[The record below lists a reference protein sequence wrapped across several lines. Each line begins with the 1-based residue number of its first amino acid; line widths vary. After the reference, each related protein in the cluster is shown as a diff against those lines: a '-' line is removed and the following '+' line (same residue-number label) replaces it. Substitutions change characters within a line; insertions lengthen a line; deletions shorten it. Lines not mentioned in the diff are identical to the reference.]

1 MGGEGTECYDF
12 SGSADYC
19 DFSSDALGALSRVEQ
34 TFRAFPFTFGGIM
47 QKDQLGSLDR
57 RLLAYAIAGSTIV
70 GGASIAQAGIIG
82 SGELNLSLVNETGFV
97 GFDLDG
103 DSEADIGFVL
113 DLSATAIV
121 GLGIAVRPLD
131 TDAMPSG
138 TDYAGIVVN
147 GTATTG
153 YAEVEVKDAAANLSG
168 GFLIADTLA
177 ANSWG
182 TDVAGDGTPWAKIQT
197 WDVTTGQALE
207 GNFAGATEKY
217 VGFRLHLSSNEDL
230 VYGWAK
236 LSILGDLDDYPAN
249 GDIIL
254 HEWAYESTPNTPI
267 TAGSAAVP
275 EPTSLA
281 IFAMGGVGV
290 AAWKRRRKA
299 A

>member
-19 DFSSDALGALSRVEQ
+19 DFSSNALGALSRVEQ
-34 TFRAFPFTFGGIM
+34 TFRAFSFTFGGIM

-70 GGASIAQAGIIG
+70 GGASIAQAGIIS
-82 SGELNLSLVNETGFV
+82 SGELNLSLVTEGAV
-97 GFDLDG
+97 FDLDG
-103 DSEADIGFVL
+103 DSEPDIGIGL
-113 DLSATAIV
+113 DSSATAIV
-121 GLGIAVRPLD
+121 GLGMAVRSLD
-131 TDAMPSG
+131 NDAMPSG

-153 YAEVEVKDAAANLSG
+153 HSEVEVKDAAANLSG

-182 TDVAGDGTPWAKIQT
+182 TDVAGEPWAKIQT
-197 WDVTTGQALE
+197 WDATTGQALE

>member
-1 MGGEGTECYDF
+1 MGGEGTEYYDF

-70 GGASIAQAGIIG
+70 GGASIAQAGIIS
-82 SGELNLSLVNETGFV
+82 SGELNLSLVNESGFA

-103 DSEADIGFVL
+103 DSNEDIVFL
-113 DLSATAIV
+113 FDTNPTAIV
-121 GLGIAVRPLD
+121 GLGMAVRPLD
-131 TDAMPSG
+131 TGAMPSG
-138 TDYAGIVVN
+138 TDYSGIVVN
-147 GTATTG
+147 GTATSEQVG
-153 YAEVEVKDAAANLSG
+153 VKDAAANLSG

-182 TDVAGDGTPWAKIQT
+182 TGEYEGTPVAKIQT
-197 WDVTTGQALE
+197 WDATTGQAFE

-230 VYGWAK
+230 VYGWVK
-236 LSILGDLDDYPAN
+236 LSILGDLDDYPSN

-267 TAGSAAVP
+267 AAGSAAVP

>member
-1 MGGEGTECYDF
+1 VGGEGTECYDF

-19 DFSSDALGALSRVEQ
+19 DFSSDALSALSRVEQ

-70 GGASIAQAGIIG
+70 GGASIAQAGIIS
-82 SGELNLSLVNETGFV
+82 SGELNLSLVSGSGFEA
-97 GFDLDG
+97 FDLDG
-103 DSEADIGFVL
+103 DTEE
-113 DLSATAIV
+113 DLVFLLNPSATTIV
-121 GLGIAVRPLD
+121 ELGMAVRPLD
-131 TDAMPSG
+131 TAAMPSG
-138 TDYAGIVVN
+138 TDYSAIVVN
-147 GTATTG
+147 GTATSDVVG
-153 YAEVEVKDAAANLSG
+153 GVKDAAANLSG

-177 ANSWG
+177 ANSWS
-182 TDVAGDGTPWAKIQT
+182 TSAYNDTATAKIQT
-197 WDVTTGQALE
+197 WDVTTRQALE